1 VKIVV
6 GMITQALCSKKVPVS
21 YSQLL
26 LCCGCF

>member
-1 VKIVV
+1 
-6 GMITQALCSKKVPVS
+6 MITQALCSKKVPVS